1 MPIFLTLHKT
11 RNMDNK
17 DTKLKQLRE
26 NLISGSDSKLINEIR
41 RLRDSKAIPG
51 AILLLR
57 ELYEET
63 SNNEVKEVIVEFL
76 NDLKDQ
82 NLTDEVI
89 SAIDSA
95 KSELTRQVIISSC
108 WQSGLDYSSHLQ
120 RFIEYAIELNYLAT
134 LECYSVIEEW
144 TGQSNNDDLGLW
156 IKMINDSMD
165 DQIEEKK
172 ALLKAI
178 LSILQ

>member
-1 MPIFLTLHKT
+1 MPIFLTLHKI

-26 NLISGSDSKLINEIR
+26 KLISVSDSKLINEIR
-41 RLRDSKAIPG
+41 RLRDSEAIPG
-51 AILLLR
+51 ALLFLR
-57 ELYEET
+57 DLYEET
-63 SNNEVKEVIVEFL
+63 SNNEVKEVIAAFF

-82 NLTDEVI
+82 NLRDEVI
-89 SAIDSA
+89 GAIDSA
-95 KSELTRQVIISSC
+95 KSEVTRQVIISSC

-120 RFIEYAIELNYLAT
+120 RFIEYAIELNYMAT

-144 TGQSNNDDLGLW
+144 TGQSSNDDLGLW

-165 DQIEEKK
+165 NQTEEKK
-172 ALLKAI
+172 ALLRAI
-178 LSILQ
+178 ISILQ